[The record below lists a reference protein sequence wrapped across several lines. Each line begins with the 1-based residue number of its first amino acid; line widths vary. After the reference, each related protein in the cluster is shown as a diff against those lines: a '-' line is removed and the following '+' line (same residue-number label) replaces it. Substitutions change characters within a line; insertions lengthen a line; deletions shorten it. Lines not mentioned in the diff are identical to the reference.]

1 MLATSAP
8 RPRTLDELAG
18 PELLGRL
25 DRLDI
30 LSRRIFAGKLP
41 GERRSKKRG
50 QSVEFDDYR
59 PYVPGDDLRH
69 IDWNVFARLDRLFI
83 KLFREEEDLAL
94 HLVID
99 GSPSMD
105 AGDPPKIRLALQL
118 AMALGY
124 IGLVNQNRLVVTG
137 FGVPGRPGLVRLA
150 PMRGRPQVR
159 RLAAFLTQEMAPARA
174 GPGSFGAPSIVE
186 SLRSV
191 ALSRTGKGVM
201 VVLSD
206 LLTEEDLAPALNY
219 LAAGAGG
226 GFDTYLLRILSP
238 GERDPAV
245 ESSRGLVG
253 DVRLTDVETG
263 RAAEV
268 TVSPAALRDYR
279 RRLERHEQ
287 QLRQAAIAR
296 RMTYVPL
303 SSDQPAVDLL
313 TDYLRRRGLLG

>member
-1 MLATSAP
+1 MLATSLP
-8 RPRTLDELAG
+8 RPRTLEELAG
-18 PELLGRL
+18 PDLLGRL

-30 LSRRIFAGKLP
+30 MSRRIFAGKLP

-59 PYVPGDDLRH
+59 PYVAGDDLRH

-99 GSPSMD
+99 GSASMD
-105 AGDPPKIRLALQL
+105 AGEPSKMAFALRL

-137 FGVPGRPGLVRLA
+137 FGVPGRPGLTRMT
-150 PMRGRPQVR
+150 PMRGRPAVR
-159 RLAAFLTQEMAPARA
+159 RLAHFLTHEMAPARQGA
-174 GPGSFGAPSIVE
+174 GAPGEVSIVE
-186 SLRSV
+186 ALRSV
-191 ALSRTGKGVM
+191 ALARTGKGVM

-206 LLTEEDLAPALNY
+206 LLTPEDLAPGLNY
-219 LAAGAGG
+219 LASGAGG
-226 GFDTYLLRILSP
+226 GFDTYLLRILAP
-238 GERDPAV
+238 GERDPSLEAG
-245 ESSRGLVG
+245 RGLVG

-263 RAAEV
+263 RGAEI
-268 TVSPAALRDYR
+268 TVSPAALREYR
-279 RRLERHEQ
+279 QRFARHEEN
-287 QLRQAAIAR
+287 LRRAATAR

-303 SSDQPAVDLL
+303 TSDQPLGDLL
-313 TDYLRRRGLLG
+313 MDYLRRRGLLG